1 MTWLS
6 SSTIPIY
13 VRKKK
18 KKRKFITN
26 KRKGN
31 TKDHKLGII
40 GISNYVMILFDASS
54 FFLRQKKKKK
64 IGIGDNLVKKYR
76 YCEKLT

>member
-1 MTWLS
+1 MNISIMTWLS
-6 SSTIPIY
+6 SSTIPMY
-13 VRKKK
+13 VRK

-26 KRKGN
+26 KRKSN

-54 FFLRQKKKKK
+54 FFYARRRRRRLE
-64 IGIGDNLVKKYR
+64 LVIIW
-76 YCEKLT
+76 